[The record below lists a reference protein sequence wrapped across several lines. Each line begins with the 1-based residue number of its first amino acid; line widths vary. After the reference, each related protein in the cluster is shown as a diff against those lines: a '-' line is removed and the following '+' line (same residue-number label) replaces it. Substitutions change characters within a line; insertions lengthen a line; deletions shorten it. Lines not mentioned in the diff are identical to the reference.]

1 MLNLCINALSATIQD
16 SIFTALSSKI
26 YLVVIQVK
34 LKHNKK
40 MTVSKLYC
48 FTFVSDTSVHL
59 SNKKNDGLQV
69 GLYPAQMSSENFTE
83 GSGEINCFG

>member
-48 FTFVSDTSVHL
+48 FTFVSDKCTSVKQKERWFTSWAL
-59 SNKKNDGLQV
+59 S
-69 GLYPAQMSSENFTE
+69 SSNVF
-83 GSGEINCFG
+83 